1 MVFCFISRDNPMKK
15 FTILAVLSALAC
27 SGSVGHADQITG
39 RLQEYLRIDTINPPG
54 NESRGV
60 VYLGGLLEEAGIP
73 YETAE
78 SAPGRGNIW
87 ARLPGGNKPA
97 LVLLHHI
104 DVVPA
109 DAAYWDHPPLSGNID
124 EGYIYGRGAI
134 DTKGLGMAQLEA
146 FIALKESGKSLN
158 RDVIY
163 MATADEEAGGLYGA
177 GWLLENRPEIFE
189 KVGFLLNEG
198 GSGTMLHEDAAF
210 NIEITQKVP
219 LWLRLKATD
228 IPGHGSSPRIN
239 SSVKR
244 ILRAGQRIAD
254 TRFERRVIPEVQAYF
269 AALAPYQEGERQQMM
284 ADITKAL
291 DNEGFMLALQLDEP
305 WRAALLGNT
314 CSLTSLQGSNK
325 INVVPPTASLE
336 LDCRLL
342 PDQNPDRFVAKLKT
356 IINDDQIEITRIL
369 SFTPAGSETD
379 TPLFKAIENTVAM
392 NFENAV
398 VIPSVSTGFTDSH
411 FFRDKGI
418 VSYGFAPFFF
428 LPGER
433 TGVHGNNERIAIAN
447 LERGVKVLTDLL
459 INFATD

>member
-1 MVFCFISRDNPMKK
+1 MKNL
-15 FTILAVLSALAC
+15 TILAALPMLFLLSGA
-27 SGSVGHADQITG
+27 GHADQITE

-60 VYLGGLLEEAGIP
+60 IYLGGLLEEAGIP
-73 YETAE
+73 YQTAE

-87 ARLPGGNKPA
+87 ARLPGGDKPA

-109 DAAYWDHPPLSGNID
+109 DEAYWDFPPLSGEID
-124 EGYIYGRGAI
+124 GGYIYGRGAI
-134 DTKGLGMAQLEA
+134 DTKGLGMAQLQA
-146 FIALKESGKSLN
+146 FIGLKESGKSLN
-158 RDVIY
+158 RDVIF

-189 KVGFLLNEG
+189 GVGFLLNEG

-219 LWLRLKATD
+219 LWLRLTAID

-254 TRFERRVIPEVQAYF
+254 TRFERRVIPEVQTYF

-284 ADITKAL
+284 ADISKAL

-314 CSLTSLQGSNK
+314 CSLTSLEGSSK

-342 PDQNPDRFVAKLKT
+342 PDQDPDKFVEKLKT

-369 SFTPAGSETD
+369 SFTPASSETN
-379 TPLFKAIENTVAM
+379 TPLFAAIEDTVAM

-411 FFRDKGI
+411 FFRDRGI

-428 LPGER
+428 LSGER
-433 TGVHGNNERIAIAN
+433 TGVHGNNERISIAN

>member
-1 MVFCFISRDNPMKK
+1 MKNL
-15 FTILAVLSALAC
+15 TILAALPMLFLLSGA
-27 SGSVGHADQITG
+27 GHADQITE

-73 YETAE
+73 YQTAE

-87 ARLPGGNKPA
+87 ARLPGGDKPA

-109 DAAYWDHPPLSGNID
+109 DEAYWDFPPLSGEID
-124 EGYIYGRGAI
+124 GGYIYGRGAI
-134 DTKGLGMAQLEA
+134 DTKGLGMAQLQA
-146 FIALKESGKSLN
+146 FIGLKESGKSLN
-158 RDVIY
+158 RDVIF

-189 KVGFLLNEG
+189 GVGFLLNEG

-219 LWLRLKATD
+219 LWLRLTAID

-254 TRFERRVIPEVQAYF
+254 TRFERRVIPEVQTYF

-284 ADITKAL
+284 ADISKAL

-314 CSLTSLQGSNK
+314 CSLTSLEGSSK

-342 PDQNPDRFVAKLKT
+342 PDQDPDKFVEKLKT

-369 SFTPAGSETD
+369 SFTPASSETN
-379 TPLFKAIENTVAM
+379 TPLFAAIEDTVAM

-411 FFRDKGI
+411 FFRDRGI

-428 LPGER
+428 LSGER
-433 TGVHGNNERIAIAN
+433 TGVHGNNERISIAN

>member
-1 MVFCFISRDNPMKK
+1 MKNL
-15 FTILAVLSALAC
+15 TILAALPLLFLLSGA
-27 SGSVGHADQITG
+27 GHADQITE

-73 YETAE
+73 YQTAE

-87 ARLPGGNKPA
+87 ARLPGGDKPA

-109 DAAYWDHPPLSGNID
+109 DEAYWDFPPLSGEID
-124 EGYIYGRGAI
+124 GGYIYGRGAI
-134 DTKGLGMAQLEA
+134 DTKGLGIAQLQA
-146 FIALKESGKSLN
+146 FIGLKESGKSLN
-158 RDVIY
+158 RDVIF

-189 KVGFLLNEG
+189 GVGFLLNEG

-219 LWLRLKATD
+219 LWLRLTAID

-254 TRFERRVIPEVQAYF
+254 TRFERRVIPEVQTYF

-284 ADITKAL
+284 ADISKAL

-314 CSLTSLQGSNK
+314 CSLTSLEGSSK

-342 PDQNPDRFVAKLKT
+342 PDQDPDKFVEKLKT

-369 SFTPAGSETD
+369 SFTPASSETN
-379 TPLFKAIENTVAM
+379 TPLFAAIENTVAM

-411 FFRDKGI
+411 FFRDRGI

-428 LPGER
+428 LSGER
-433 TGVHGNNERIAIAN
+433 TGVHGNNERISIAN

>member
-1 MVFCFISRDNPMKK
+1 MKNL
-15 FTILAVLSALAC
+15 TILAALPLLFLLSGA
-27 SGSVGHADQITG
+27 GHADQITE

-73 YETAE
+73 YQTAE

-87 ARLPGGNKPA
+87 ARLPGGDKPA

-109 DAAYWDHPPLSGNID
+109 DEAYWDHPPLSGKID
-124 EGYIYGRGAI
+124 GGYIYGRGAI
-134 DTKGLGMAQLEA
+134 DTKGLGMAQLQA
-146 FIALKESGKSLN
+146 FIGLKESGKSLN
-158 RDVIY
+158 RDVIF

-177 GWLLENRPEIFE
+177 GWLLENRPGIFE
-189 KVGFLLNEG
+189 GVGFLLNEG

-219 LWLRLKATD
+219 LWLRLTAID

-254 TRFERRVIPEVQAYF
+254 TRFERRVIPEVQTYF

-284 ADITKAL
+284 ADISKAL

-314 CSLTSLQGSNK
+314 CSLTSLEGSSK

-342 PDQNPDRFVAKLKT
+342 PDQDPDKFVEKLKT

-369 SFTPAGSETD
+369 SFTPASSETN
-379 TPLFKAIENTVAM
+379 TPLFAAIEDTVAM

-411 FFRDKGI
+411 FFRDRGI

-428 LPGER
+428 LSGER
-433 TGVHGNNERIAIAN
+433 TGVHGNNERISIAN

>member
-1 MVFCFISRDNPMKK
+1 MKNL
-15 FTILAVLSALAC
+15 TILAALPMLFLLSGA
-27 SGSVGHADQITG
+27 GHADQITE

-60 VYLGGLLEEAGIP
+60 IYLGGLLEEAGIP
-73 YETAE
+73 YQTAE

-87 ARLPGGNKPA
+87 ARLPGGDKPA

-109 DAAYWDHPPLSGNID
+109 DEAYWDYPPLSGEID
-124 EGYIYGRGAI
+124 GGYIYGRGAI
-134 DTKGLGMAQLEA
+134 DTKGLGMAQLQA
-146 FIALKESGKSLN
+146 FIGLKESGKSLN
-158 RDVIY
+158 RDVIF

-189 KVGFLLNEG
+189 GIGFLLNEG

-219 LWLRLKATD
+219 LWLRLTAID

-254 TRFERRVIPEVQAYF
+254 TRFERRVIPEVQTYF

-284 ADITKAL
+284 ADISKAL

-314 CSLTSLQGSNK
+314 CSLTSLEGSSK

-342 PDQNPDRFVAKLKT
+342 PDQDPDKFVEKLKT

-369 SFTPAGSETD
+369 SFTPASSETN
-379 TPLFKAIENTVAM
+379 TPLFAAIEDTVAM

-411 FFRDKGI
+411 FFRDRGI

-428 LPGER
+428 LSGER
-433 TGVHGNNERIAIAN
+433 TGVHGNNERISIAN

>member
-1 MVFCFISRDNPMKK
+1 MKNL
-15 FTILAVLSALAC
+15 TILAALPLLFLLSEA
-27 SGSVGHADQITG
+27 GHADQITE

-73 YETAE
+73 YQTAE

-87 ARLPGGNKPA
+87 ARLPGGDKPA

-109 DAAYWDHPPLSGNID
+109 DEAYWDFPPLSGEID
-124 EGYIYGRGAI
+124 GGYIYGRGAI
-134 DTKGLGMAQLEA
+134 DTKGLGMAQLQA
-146 FIALKESGKSLN
+146 FIGLKESGKSLN
-158 RDVIY
+158 RDVIF

-177 GWLLENRPEIFE
+177 GWLLENRPGIFE
-189 KVGFLLNEG
+189 GVGFLLNEG

-219 LWLRLKATD
+219 LWLRLTAID

-254 TRFERRVIPEVQAYF
+254 TRFERRVIPEVQTYF

-284 ADITKAL
+284 ADISKAL

-314 CSLTSLQGSNK
+314 CSLTSLEGSSK

-342 PDQNPDRFVAKLKT
+342 PDQDPDKFVEKLKT

-369 SFTPAGSETD
+369 SFTPASSETN
-379 TPLFKAIENTVAM
+379 TPLFAAIEDTVAM

-411 FFRDKGI
+411 FFRDRGI

-428 LPGER
+428 LSGER
-433 TGVHGNNERIAIAN
+433 TGVHGNNERISIAN

>member
-1 MVFCFISRDNPMKK
+1 MKNL
-15 FTILAVLSALAC
+15 TILAALPMLFLLSGA
-27 SGSVGHADQITG
+27 GHADQITE

-73 YETAE
+73 YQTAE

-87 ARLPGGNKPA
+87 ARLPGGDKPA

-109 DAAYWDHPPLSGNID
+109 DEAYWDFPPLSGEID
-124 EGYIYGRGAI
+124 GGYIYGRGAI
-134 DTKGLGMAQLEA
+134 DTKGLGMAQLQA
-146 FIALKESGKSLN
+146 FIGLKESGKSLN
-158 RDVIY
+158 RDVIF

-177 GWLLENRPEIFE
+177 GWLLENRPGIFE
-189 KVGFLLNEG
+189 GVGFLLNEG

-219 LWLRLKATD
+219 LWLRLTAID

-254 TRFERRVIPEVQAYF
+254 TRFERRVIPEVQTYF

-284 ADITKAL
+284 ADISKAL

-314 CSLTSLQGSNK
+314 CSLTSLEGSSK

-342 PDQNPDRFVAKLKT
+342 PDQDPDKFVEKLKT

-369 SFTPAGSETD
+369 SFTPASSETN
-379 TPLFKAIENTVAM
+379 TPLFAAIEDTVAM

-411 FFRDKGI
+411 FFRDRGI

-428 LPGER
+428 LSGER
-433 TGVHGNNERIAIAN
+433 TGVHGNNERISIAN

>member
-1 MVFCFISRDNPMKK
+1 MKNL
-15 FTILAVLSALAC
+15 TILAALPMLFLLSGA
-27 SGSVGHADQITG
+27 GHADQITE

-60 VYLGGLLEEAGIP
+60 IYLGGLLEEAGIP
-73 YETAE
+73 YQTAE

-87 ARLPGGNKPA
+87 ARLPGGDKPA

-109 DAAYWDHPPLSGNID
+109 DEAYWDYPPLSGEID
-124 EGYIYGRGAI
+124 GGYIYGRGAI
-134 DTKGLGMAQLEA
+134 DTKGLGMAQLQA
-146 FIALKESGKSLN
+146 FIGLKESGKSLN
-158 RDVIY
+158 RDVIF

-177 GWLLENRPEIFE
+177 GWLLENRPGIFE
-189 KVGFLLNEG
+189 GVGFLLNEG

-219 LWLRLKATD
+219 LWLRLTAID

-254 TRFERRVIPEVQAYF
+254 TRFERRVIPEVQTYF

-284 ADITKAL
+284 ADISKAL

-314 CSLTSLQGSNK
+314 CSLTSLEGSSK

-342 PDQNPDRFVAKLKT
+342 PDQDPDKFVEKLKT

-369 SFTPAGSETD
+369 SFTPASSETN
-379 TPLFKAIENTVAM
+379 TPLFAAIEDTVAM

-411 FFRDKGI
+411 FFRDRGI

-428 LPGER
+428 LSGER
-433 TGVHGNNERIAIAN
+433 TGVHGNNERISIAN

>member
-1 MVFCFISRDNPMKK
+1 MKNL
-15 FTILAVLSALAC
+15 TILAALPMLFLLSGA
-27 SGSVGHADQITG
+27 GYADQITE

-60 VYLGGLLEEAGIP
+60 IYLGGLLEEAGIP
-73 YETAE
+73 YQTAE

-87 ARLPGGNKPA
+87 ARLPGGDKPA

-109 DAAYWDHPPLSGNID
+109 DEAYWDFPPLSGEID
-124 EGYIYGRGAI
+124 GGYIYGRGAI
-134 DTKGLGMAQLEA
+134 DTKGLGMAQLQA
-146 FIALKESGKSLN
+146 FIGLKESGKSLN
-158 RDVIY
+158 RDVIF

-177 GWLLENRPEIFE
+177 GWLLENRPGIFE
-189 KVGFLLNEG
+189 GVGFLLNEG

-219 LWLRLKATD
+219 LWLRLTAID

-254 TRFERRVIPEVQAYF
+254 TRFERRVIPEVQTYF

-284 ADITKAL
+284 ADISKAL

-314 CSLTSLQGSNK
+314 CSLTSLEGSSK

-342 PDQNPDRFVAKLKT
+342 PDQDPDKFVEKLKT

-369 SFTPAGSETD
+369 SFTPASSETN
-379 TPLFKAIENTVAM
+379 TPLFAAIEDTVAM

-411 FFRDKGI
+411 FFRDRGI

-428 LPGER
+428 LSGER
-433 TGVHGNNERIAIAN
+433 TGVHGNNERISIAN